1 MRKEV
6 VSRLHKLLILK
17 RDMLSGD
24 VTTLQR
30 EALKKNRKDATGDL
44 SNMPIHMADLGSDN
58 YEQEFALDLIQ
69 NEEITLR
76 EIDEALKRIEDG
88 TYGVCDECQKKI
100 PLARLKAKPH
110 AKYCIKCKIQ
120 QEKGLL

>member
-1 MRKEV
+1 MRQEV
-6 VSRLHKLLILK
+6 LARLRKLLMMK

-30 EALKKNRKDATGDL
+30 EALRKNRQTASGDL

-69 NEEITLR
+69 NEELTLR
-76 EIDEALKRIEDG
+76 EIDEAIRRIDEG
-88 TYGVCDECQKKI
+88 TYGICENCSKKI

-110 AKYCIKCKIQ
+110 AKYCIKCKML